1 MPSQVLVR
9 RPTKSLNLVKK
20 LGIATTILGFLLFVE
35 GWEIG
40 KGKIFRNFGFRVVPG
55 VGPK

>member
-1 MPSQVLVR
+1 MR

-20 LGIATTILGFLLFVE
+20 LGIETTILEFLLFVV

-40 KGKIFRNFGFRVVPG
+40 KEKSLGISVLELSLELVRNDTRVH
-55 VGPK
+55 

>member
-1 MPSQVLVR
+1 MR

-20 LGIATTILGFLLFVE
+20 LGIEITILGFLLFVE

-40 KGKIFRNFGFRVVPG
+40 KGKVFRNFGFRVIPG
-55 VGPK
+55 VGSK

>member
-1 MPSQVLVR
+1 MR

-20 LGIATTILGFLLFVE
+20 LGIETTTLGFLLFVE

-40 KGKIFRNFGFRVVPG
+40 KGKVSRNFGFRVIPG
-55 VGPK
+55 VGSK